1 MHGELGPFFAEN
13 AYTRIAKI
21 PKVAFRPSL
30 LIFVSATLFHVF
42 LLRVNTLLAYCL
54 NRFFNGKVVL
64 AAFNQNKALVGA
76 FEDLHFQLSIVTTA
90 IAGSDHRP
98 PDQDDPGQ

>member
-1 MHGELGPFFAEN
+1 MINFQQAQ
-13 AYTRIAKI
+13 
-21 PKVAFRPSL
+21 V
-30 LIFVSATLFHVF
+30 LILDEATAAVDLETDDLIQATLREEFRECTVSWGLF
-42 LLRVNTLLAYCL
+42 L
-54 NRFFNGKVVL
+54 VVL